1 MTVEDIKKNVG
12 KFLAEGRMGEAINVI
27 YAYLKE
33 HPDDKQVAALLEQ
46 ILPLLNTTTGIFT
59 LLRTWIWILG
69 KNEYMDEQGFIHVYT
84 GSGKGK
90 TMAAFGLA
98 LLAAGA
104 GKKFLLLSHQRI
116 TLR

>member
-46 ILPLLNTTTGIFT
+46 ILTIVKYNNRDIYAATNLD
-59 LLRTWIWILG
+59 
-69 KNEYMDEQGFIHVYT
+69 MDPWEE
-84 GSGKGK
+84 
-90 TMAAFGLA
+90 
-98 LLAAGA
+98 
-104 GKKFLLLSHQRI
+104 
-116 TLR
+116 